1 MSLSRRSFL
10 GASAAGAAATTIPA
24 SLRADEKKPATQA
37 VDIGSLG
44 KTKNTKFAVN
54 VQMWWSKLP
63 FLDRIRKS
71 AELGFPA
78 VEIWPYQDKDVPA
91 VAKLC
96 QELKLDIAQFSAWG
110 FEPGMNNPANEEKCV
125 AQITEA
131 CQVAHQ
137 WSCSKM
143 CVVAGNNQ
151 KGMTK
156 EEMHAQVIKVLK
168 RVAPIAEREKVML
181 ILEPMNGRVDHP
193 GHCLYGTEDAVKICR
208 AVSSPMVKVLFDLYH
223 AQIAEGDLCGHLKDG
238 VDQLGYVQI
247 ADHPGRHE
255 PGTGEIYY
263 PRVMRQLK
271 ELGYTGYV
279 GLELVPKDGN
289 ALAAALAVNT
299 MDAAW

>member
-1 MSLSRRSFL
+1 MSPSRRLFL
-10 GASAAGAAATTIPA
+10 GASATGAAAAVVPA
-24 SLRADEKKPATQA
+24 SLLAEEKKPAEEPI
-37 VDIGSLG
+37 DISSLG

-54 VQMWWSKLP
+54 VEMWWSKLP
-63 FLDRIRKS
+63 FMERLVKA
-71 AELGFPA
+71 AEFGFPA
-78 VEIWPYQDKDVPA
+78 VEIWPYQNKDVPA

-96 QELKLDIAQFSAWG
+96 KEKKIDIAQFSAWG

-125 AQITEA
+125 KQIEEA
-131 CQVAHQ
+131 CGIAHQ
-137 WSCSKM
+137 WSCNKM

-156 EEMHAQVIKVLK
+156 EEMHAQVTKVLK

-247 ADHPGRHE
+247 ADHPGRNE

-271 ELGYTGYV
+271 DLGYTGYV

-289 ALAAALAVNT
+289 SLAAALAVKQ